1 MEFMIIDLT
10 RLKAVGKRNGNIVLT
25 DKSNEFMK
33 FTNEQ
38 EAKSVVDL
46 FPNELEVFKVKEDHE

>member
-1 MEFMIIDLT
+1 MIIDLQQ
-10 RLKAVGKRNGNIVLT
+10 LKAVGKRNGSIVLT
-25 DKSNEFMK
+25 DKANEFMK

-46 FPNELEVFKVKEDHE
+46 FPNELEVFKVKEDYDQD